1 VRPRAI
7 AALLPLVLAAAPAQ
21 AQIRGQAWEVTA
33 DSARVTVGDT
43 VTLRFR
49 LRVDER
55 DLLFDTIPIPVSS
68 RSGVAR
74 VLSVGRLVRDPNRIF
89 LGEAKV
95 AFYRPGHQPAPNF
108 SVTFMRAVKGIQH
121 GVILSDTAWV
131 DIMPV
136 LPPGD
141 HPLQDI
147 RPIESL
153 PSPRWPWLVL
163 PAAAMLAL
171 WIGRR
176 RRHRAPVAAADP
188 AVPAESA
195 PDARRTA
202 LGRLRAIEAAQWPS
216 QGEVARHY
224 EEVANVVRDFLAES
238 EHIQAR
244 ELTTRELFRT
254 LARHHLA
261 DPVLERGQRLLAEAD
276 LVKFAAARPGMEAAR
291 EFLAGARAVLEQWP
305 PRRNGVADAPR

>member
-1 VRPRAI
+1 VRVRAI
-7 AALLPLVLAAAPAQ
+7 AALLPFVVVAAPAQ
-21 AQIRGQAWEVTA
+21 AQTRGQAWEVTA
-33 DSARVTVGDT
+33 DSAPVTVGDT

-95 AFYRPGHQPAPNF
+95 TFYRPGHQPAPNF
-108 SVTFMRAVKGIQH
+108 SVTFMRSVKGIQH

-131 DIMPV
+131 DITPV

-163 PAAAMLAL
+163 PIGLVLAL
-171 WIGRR
+171 WLGRR
-176 RRHRAPVAAADP
+176 RRSRPRVTPAAPETPAAGGT
-188 AVPAESA
+188 
-195 PDARRTA
+195 DARRTA
-202 LGRLRAIEAAQWPS
+202 LDRLGAIEDAGWPS

-238 EHIQAR
+238 EHIRAR
-244 ELTTRELFRT
+244 ELTTRELFRM

-276 LVKFAAARPGMEAAR
+276 LVKFAAARPGAEAAR